1 MKDAKIFIAGG
12 RRPLWQVIIAAALFT
27 IGFFIFVSFSYNGYQ
42 RGALFESFGHGLEV
56 LIYFWGAAIGFTFT
70 KGIQIDAQNS
80 KFKNTF
86 EIGPLKLGEWKKIPS
101 PEYVS
106 VFQQP
111 LSDGGY
117 IFEVNLWYD
126 TNKHWQ
132 LYTNTDYRDTFLIG
146 FDLSEQLGIDLL
158 DATTPNDYKWIDKE
172 QWREQLNET
181 SSETP

>member
-1 MKDAKIFIAGG
+1 MKQDKIFIAGG

-27 IGFFIFVSFSYNGYQ
+27 VGFFIFLKLSYDGYK
-42 RGALFESFGHGLEV
+42 RAVFFKGVAHGLEM
-56 LIYFWGAAIGFTFT
+56 LIYFWGAATGFTFT

-86 EIGPLKLGEWKKIPS
+86 EIGPLKLGEWKKIPN

-111 LSDGGY
+111 LSNGDY

-126 TNKHWQ
+126 TNKHWE
-132 LYTNTDYRDTFLIG
+132 LYTNPDYKEAFLIG
-146 FDLSEQLGIDLL
+146 FDLSEQLDIDLL
-158 DATTPNDYKWIDKE
+158 DATTPNDYKWIDKDK
-172 QWREQLNET
+172 WRAQLNET
-181 SSETP
+181 SS

>member
-1 MKDAKIFIAGG
+1 MKEEKIFIAGG

-27 IGFFIFVSFSYNGYQ
+27 IGIIILIGFSYQGYL
-42 RGALFESFGHGLEV
+42 RNKLFEGVGHGLEM
-56 LIYFWGAAIGFTFT
+56 LIYSWGAAIGFTFT
-70 KGIQIDAQNS
+70 KGIYVDVQNS

-86 EIGPLKLGEWKKIPS
+86 EIGPLKFGEWKEIPS

-111 LSDGGY
+111 MVDGNY
-117 IFEVNLWYD
+117 RFEVNLWYD

-132 LYTNTDYRDTFLIG
+132 LYETEDYRDAFLVG
-146 FDLSEQLGIDLL
+146 FDLSEQLDIDLL
-158 DATTPNDYKWIDKE
+158 DATTPNDYKWVDKE

-181 SSETP
+181 S

>member
-1 MKDAKIFIAGG
+1 MKNDKIFIAGG
-12 RRPLWQVIIAAALFT
+12 RRPLWQVLIAAVLFT
-27 IGFFIFVSFSYNGYQ
+27 IGFFIFVTLSYYGYQ
-42 RGALFESFGHGLEV
+42 QRTLFKGVAHGLEMF
-56 LIYFWGAAIGFTFT
+56 IYFSGAATAFTFT
-70 KGIQIDAQNS
+70 RGIQIDAQNS

-86 EIGPLKLGEWKKIPS
+86 EIGPLKFGEWKKIPN

-111 LSDGGY
+111 MSNGDY

-126 TNKHWQ
+126 TNKHWE
-132 LYTNTDYRDTFLIG
+132 LYTNTDYRDAFLIG
-146 FDLSEQLGIDLL
+146 FDLSEQLGVDLL

-181 SSETP
+181 SS